1 MSTALPA
8 RIFTFTSVEV
18 YLTPE
23 NEKIVEWKV
32 NSRFEFKTST
42 VVFHVEIA
50 RAAGE
55 WTRITTVPIQDT
67 CVFLDTDQHRC
78 SIDSDIYYRVI
89 ADDGTCEYPSPP
101 AHTMGEMPRHDRVM
115 AREILRKEYLRM
127 RKTSAGTLGQLLRRR
142 EHGTR
147 CTSCVD
153 FDLDEPVGSFC
164 TECFG
169 TGFKR
174 GYYNAIPYYMDVEVH
189 TSKKDVKEPL
199 GLQDNQAKMA
209 RCVAFPRISTYDI
222 WVHTSANLRF
232 VIREVASVA
241 EMRSIPLIYKVQI
254 RPLPVSDIVYQVPMD
269 QTEDVPVDCEADTES
284 GWRQGIAYDEVF

>member
-1 MSTALPA
+1 MSIALPA
-8 RIFTFTSVEV
+8 RVFTFSSVEV

-23 NEKIVEWKV
+23 NEKIVEWTV
-32 NSRFEFKTST
+32 NSRFEFKTSA

-50 RAAGE
+50 RSAGE
-55 WTRITTVPIQDT
+55 WTRITTAPIQNT

-78 SIDSDIYYRVI
+78 SIDSDIYYRVV
-89 ADDGTCEYPSPP
+89 ADDGTCEYPSSP
-101 AHTMGEMPRHDRVM
+101 AHTMGEMSRHDRVM

-127 RKTSAGTLGQLLRRR
+127 RKTPAGTLGQLLRRR

-153 FDLDEPVGSFC
+153 FDLEEPVGSFC
-164 TECFG
+164 TECYG

-174 GYYNAIPYYMDVEVH
+174 GYYNAIPYYMDVGV
-189 TSKKDVKEPL
+189 SSSQKDVTSPM
-199 GLQDNQAKMA
+199 GLQDNQTKTA

-232 VIREVASVA
+232 VIRGVASVA
-241 EMRSIPLIYKVQI
+241 EIRSVPLIYNTQI

-269 QTEDVPVDCEADTES
+269 QTEEAPVECVADTES

>member
-8 RIFTFTSVEV
+8 RVFTFSSVEV
-18 YLTPE
+18 YLTPD

-32 NSRFEFKTST
+32 NSRFEFKTSA

-55 WTRITTVPIQDT
+55 WTRISATPIQNT
-67 CVFLDTDQHRC
+67 CVFLDAAQHRC
-78 SIDSDIYYRVI
+78 GIDSDIYYRVV
-89 ADDGTCEYPSPP
+89 ADDGTCEYPSHP
-101 AHTMGEMPRHDRVM
+101 AHTMGEMSRRDRVM
-115 AREILRKEYLRM
+115 SREILRKEYLRM
-127 RKTSAGTLGQLLRRR
+127 RKTPAGTLGQLLRRR

-153 FDLDEPVGSFC
+153 FDLEEPVGSFC
-164 TECFG
+164 TECYG

-174 GYYNAIPYYMDVEVH
+174 GYYNAIPYYMDVSV
-189 TSKKDVKEPL
+189 SSSQKDVTSPM
-199 GLQDNQAKMA
+199 GLQDNQTKTA

-232 VIREVASVA
+232 VIRGVASVA
-241 EMRSIPLIYKVQI
+241 EVRSIPLIYSTQI

-269 QTEDVPVDCEADTES
+269 QTENVPVECVADTES